1 MSNFTRVVKTQAK
14 VLKISCVRCHFVKFD
29 IYFLGL
35 SYSLVLLQIANYIPR
50 LEKCKLRVL
59 YTRHA
64 WISIA
69 ISILYVLCISAHA
82 QFCSHSH
89 LPRGFRLTRLSARVS
104 FDLDS
109 RTTFVQTVRL
119 FTSLR
124 IQRKRGLKA
133 EPPRALLNEPIH
145 TLQIKITRFTDGF
158 RLKKSV
164 YTVFPRIVSFFASNG
179 AIIWNF
185 ALARRLFEIMLRLA
199 SHALNILF
207 VCLFF
212 SI

>member
-1 MSNFTRVVKTQAK
+1 M
-14 VLKISCVRCHFVKFD
+14 
-29 IYFLGL
+29 
-35 SYSLVLLQIANYIPR
+35 
-50 LEKCKLRVL
+50 

-69 ISILYVLCISAHA
+69 ISILYILCISAHA

-89 LPRGFRLTRLSARVS
+89 LPRGFRLSARVS
-104 FDLDS
+104 FVLDS

-124 IQRKRGLKA
+124 IQRKHGLKA

-158 RLKKSV
+158 RLNRSV

-185 ALARRLFEIMLRLA
+185 APARRLFEILLRLA

-212 SI
+212 FPLRTMPNIVTSGCYCTHFQFVLQDYGKPNGIWQQVGGVFPVDISVTNGYSGWRI